1 MRLFQKEN
9 CKIRFVM
16 PLALIVHNVSVNP
29 LLPVHQQVKSL
40 HGLMPGREG
49 PLEWS
54 HSHEAAIEYAENKL
68 FVYYARLN
76 GLMSLLV
83 VARTADGHKF
93 LKARCDAEQPDTLL
107 ALPWLNAPNASPG
120 TVSKF
125 SSIPPSPAN

>member
-1 MRLFQKEN
+1 
-9 CKIRFVM
+9 M
-16 PLALIVHNVSVNP
+16 PLALIVHNVSVDP
-29 LLPVHQQVKSL
+29 LLPVHQRVKSL

-68 FVYYARLN
+68 FVYYVRHS

-83 VARTADGHKF
+83 VAQTADGHKF

-107 ALPWLNAPNASPG
+107 ALPWLNSANARPG
-120 TVSKF
+120 TVSKV
-125 SSIPPSPAN
+125 SSVRTSPEN